1 VAEQK
6 QSPIEKEEP
15 LKALHPQKGVLQSL
29 KETISDLSGKLSPLL
44 NKQHQESL
52 AEQKKENT
60 EIKSP
65 VLPNLE
71 MPKDEN
77 VANALYELMRE
88 EAEALAKLI
97 DAENAEREAYCNLS
111 QQRKERMLDR
121 RQTLLRMIG
130 SNADE
135 MVNRARLTYPEVSR
149 NAHLRQDYNALRLL
163 QERAAQEAESKIA
176 ALTER
181 LKKRETEAVRLRQQC
196 ADVSTLT
203 KALAE
208 TREKLHLREKE
219 LVAERQK
226 FETERQR
233 FAMTEQSLMSRLSAL
248 ESSLPGGT
256 NQSREARS
264 VKLAPWFQVKS

>member
-1 VAEQK
+1 MAGSASLMVNTEQLVTYGGEL
-6 QSPIEKEEP
+6 IG
-15 LKALHPQKGVLQSL
+15 LKSNLDACLDS
-29 KETISDLSGKLSPLL
+29 L
-44 NKQHQESL
+44 NKTMGDI
-52 AEQKKENT
+52 AEAW
-60 EIKSP
+60 
-65 VLPNLE
+65 
-71 MPKDEN
+71 KDEDGQAFKVKFEN
-77 VANALYELMRE
+77 FIKD
-88 EAEALAKLI
+88 AKLI

-121 RQTLLRMIG
+121 RQNLLRMIG

-181 LKKRETEAVRLRQQC
+181 LKKSETEAVRLRQQC
-196 ADVSTLT
+196 ADVSTLA